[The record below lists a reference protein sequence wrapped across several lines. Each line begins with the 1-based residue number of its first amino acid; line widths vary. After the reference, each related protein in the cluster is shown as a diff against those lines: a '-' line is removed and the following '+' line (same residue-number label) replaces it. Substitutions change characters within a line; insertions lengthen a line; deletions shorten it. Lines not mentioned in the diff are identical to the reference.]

1 MRDAIDIIGLEV
13 VYKGS
18 TTKIHAIQFVPKSG
32 SIYITLKQEN
42 NVYMNIPYKEIYKLI
57 KQQIIRL

>member
-18 TTKIHAIQFVPKSG
+18 TTKIHSIRFVPKSG
-32 SIYITLKQEN
+32 SIYITLEQEN
-42 NVYMNIPYKEIYKLI
+42 NVYINVPYKEIYKLI